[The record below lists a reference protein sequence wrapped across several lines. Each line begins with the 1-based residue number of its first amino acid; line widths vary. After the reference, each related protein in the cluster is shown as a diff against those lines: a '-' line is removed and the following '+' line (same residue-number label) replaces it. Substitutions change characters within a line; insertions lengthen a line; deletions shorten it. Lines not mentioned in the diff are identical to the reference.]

1 MLTGSIPALATPFNK
16 SGKPCRRTYK
26 KLIKW
31 HIQQGSNGI
40 LVAGC
45 TGESFTLTE
54 DERIEL
60 SEVAIDTAGG
70 KIPVIIGTG
79 ASSTKIAVE
88 RTKIAKKL
96 GADAVLVI
104 TPFGNK
110 PSQEALVRYYS
121 EIADV
126 GVPVILYTVPS
137 RTGTDISA
145 ETVVK
150 LAEHPNI
157 VAIKEASGKLDKIN
171 EIIRTAPENFTVLSG
186 DDALTLP
193 MLALG
198 AKGVISTVANIVPKE
213 FSQMVS
219 SFFDGDIHTAREIHF
234 RLLPVIRALFVEGN
248 PVPLKFA
255 MSQMKLC
262 ENRLR
267 PPLMLASK
275 TTQEIVRMALKSA
288 KLI

>member
-1 MLTGSIPALATPFNK
+1 M
-16 SGKPCRRTYK
+16 
-26 KLIKW
+26 
-31 HIQQGSNGI
+31 
-40 LVAGC
+40 
-45 TGESFTLTE
+45 
-54 DERIEL
+54 
-60 SEVAIDTAGG
+60 
-70 KIPVIIGTG
+70 
-79 ASSTKIAVE
+79 
-88 RTKIAKKL
+88 
-96 GADAVLVI
+96 
-104 TPFGNK
+104 
-110 PSQEALVRYYS
+110 
-121 EIADV
+121 
-126 GVPVILYTVPS
+126 PS

-198 AKGVISTVANIVPKE
+198 AKGVISTVANIAPKE

>member
-1 MLTGSIPALATPFNK
+1 MFSGSIPALATPFNK
-16 SGKPCRRTYK
+16 SGNICKRTYK
-26 KLIKW
+26 KLIRW
-31 HIQQGSNGI
+31 HIEQGSDGI

-54 DERIEL
+54 NERIKL
-60 SEVAIDTAGG
+60 SEIAIDTANG

-79 ASSTKIAVE
+79 ASSTSVAVE
-88 RTKIAKKL
+88 RTKMAKKL
-96 GADAVLVI
+96 GSDAVLVI

-110 PSQEALVRYYS
+110 PSQEALVRYYN

-126 GVPVILYTVPS
+126 GIPVILYNVPS
-137 RTGTDISA
+137 RTGTDIQA

-150 LAEHPNI
+150 LAKHPNI
-157 VAIKEASGKLDKIN
+157 VAIKEASGKLDQVSAILKN
-171 EIIRTAPENFTVLSG
+171 TPKNFTVLSG

-198 AKGVISTVANIVPKE
+198 AKGVISTTANIAPNE
-213 FSQMVS
+213 FSRMVS
-219 SFFDGDIHTAREIHF
+219 SFFEGDIQTARKIHLEMF
-234 RLLPVIRALFVEGN
+234 PVIKALFIEGN

-255 MSQMKLC
+255 MSEMGLC

-267 PPLMLASK
+267 PPLVLASDATRK
-275 TTQEIVRMALKSA
+275 IIKKALKSA
-288 KLI
+288 GLL